1 MNNCANLGA
10 SASAR
15 NANGARGCALGV
27 QGVRRGALS
36 GMRQISRDLP
46 EGTVHHCFLNFATSF
61 SVTSPL
67 SEF

>member
-46 EGTVHHCFLNFATSF
+46 EGTTDPSFRYFATSF
-61 SVTSPL
+61 SLTSSL